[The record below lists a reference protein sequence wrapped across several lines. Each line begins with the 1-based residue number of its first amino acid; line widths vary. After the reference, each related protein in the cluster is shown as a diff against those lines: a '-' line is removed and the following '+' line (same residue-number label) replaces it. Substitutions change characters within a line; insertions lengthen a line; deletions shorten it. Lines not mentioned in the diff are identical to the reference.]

1 VELQRWNARHL
12 SETLWF
18 LSSTL
23 ELPDT
28 FHLLDI
34 EFVRD
39 IVPASGYEHDEFDWQ
54 FEPEELELLDDF
66 LSSQGAFEVMNRDCE
81 TNDRR

>member
-1 VELQRWNARHL
+1 VWLQRWNARHP

-23 ELPDT
+23 EPPDT

-39 IVPASGYEHDEFDWQ
+39 IVPAGDYEYDK
-54 FEPEELELLDDF
+54 FELEELELLDDF
-66 LSSQGAFEVMNRDCE
+66 LFS
-81 TNDRR
+81 